1 MTEITQPA
9 RIAQDPLVLHAQAKA
24 AKAKFSAALLGRY
37 GLAPSDIPDLA
48 TATGTMS
55 GTVDYA
61 GLARA
66 KLAQGLD
73 GFSGMT
79 GGGAPA
85 VAPSDTAM
93 LAMSMF
99 GQGLSDGAKRNFE
112 MIAEY
117 QQRLAQLK
125 EGDADPAAIRAAERV
140 LVELNKQAAQRMMTD
155 ALFPD
160 KDDRQAKSSY
170 FA

>member
-1 MTEITQPA
+1 MTEIAQPG

-24 AKAKFSAALLGRY
+24 ARAKFSAALLGRY
-37 GLAPSDIPDLA
+37 GLAPSDIPDIS
-48 TATGTMS
+48 TAKDGMS
-55 GTVDYA
+55 GKVDYA
-61 GLARA
+61 ALAKA

-73 GFSGMT
+73 GFSAISEMAGSR
-79 GGGAPA
+79 AE
-85 VAPSDTAM
+85 PSGTAM

-125 EGDADPAAIRAAERV
+125 EGDADPAAIRAAEKV

-160 KDDRQAKSSY
+160 KDEARKKSSY